1 MTSLP
6 ATRPRFLRMPGE
18 SWFEVWLRRLV
29 SFTAYGLLAALVLG
43 LAPLWAVGGLLM
55 DVLAGDVARLPRV
68 RALACV
74 ALYLACEMV
83 GLAAAAAIWLG
94 TLGGRLV
101 TAARYEQANAAL
113 QRRWTETL
121 FRGGAALF
129 QMKVHIEGQACVER
143 APFLLFVRHSST
155 ADTLVAAAAVAN
167 PFRILLKYVVKREL
181 LWDPCLDVVG
191 RRLPNV
197 FVDRSGER
205 GKAEVEAVAA
215 LADGLDSRQA
225 VLIYPE
231 GTRFT
236 PKKHAAAVERLIQE
250 GRTELAGI
258 ARDYQHVLPPKLG
271 GPLKLLERAPGVD
284 VVFLE
289 QTGFEGAAS
298 LAHFWR
304 GAFIGRAIEIRLR
317 RVAAG
322 DIPEA
327 GRDVWLFEQWRETDR
342 WISERITARGGR

>member
-1 MTSLP
+1 MMAPP
-6 ATRPRFLRMPGE
+6 AVRPSILRMPGE
-18 SWFEVWLRRLV
+18 SWLQVWLRRLV
-29 SFTAYGLLAALVLG
+29 SFTLYGVLASLVLG
-43 LAPLWAVGGLLM
+43 LAPLWAVLVLLG
-55 DVLAGDVARLPRV
+55 DVLAGDVARLPRA

-74 ALYLACEMV
+74 ALYLACEV
-83 GLAAAAAIWLG
+83 GGLAFAGVIWLG

-101 TAARYEQANAAL
+101 TAARYEEANAAL

-129 QMKVHIEGQACVER
+129 QMKVRIEGQACAQR

-155 ADTLVAAAAVAN
+155 ADTLVAAMAVAN

-197 FVDRSGER
+197 FVERSGDR
-205 GKAEVEAVAA
+205 GKAEAEAVAA
-215 LADGLDSRQA
+215 LADRLDERQA

-231 GTRFT
+231 GTRFSR
-236 PKKHAAAVERLIQE
+236 PKLEAAVERLMKE
-250 GRTELAGI
+250 DPPELARI
-258 ARDYQHVLPPKLG
+258 AQGYQHVLPPRLG
-271 GPLKLLERAPGVD
+271 GPLKLMARAPGVD

-289 QTGFEGAAS
+289 QTGFEGAVS
-298 LAHFWR
+298 LADFWR
-304 GAFIGRAIEIRLR
+304 GAFIGRTLELRLR

-322 DIPEA
+322 DIPET
-327 GRDVWLFEQWRETDR
+327 GRDIWLFEQWRETDR
-342 WISERITARGGR
+342 WISERIAARGGR